1 MMYGTK
7 SGTLYIDGIPLGDM
21 KQLEEI
27 SAPDIDA
34 EYDGLSLEK
43 SCEIDFK
50 VTMKQ
55 SAINK
60 IFRPCFGIEPYRN
73 LDKCGKCNLKNDCVK
88 AKIENNFNMKTRRIT
103 TSGRN

>member
-1 MMYGTK
+1 M
-7 SGTLYIDGIPLGDM
+7 LYAKNGDLYIPLGDM

-34 EYDGLSLEK
+34 EYDGLSLAK
-43 SCEIDFK
+43 SYEIDFK

-60 IFRPCFGIEPYRN
+60 IFRPCFGIESYRN
-73 LDKCGKCNLKNDCVK
+73 LDRCGKCNLKNDCVK
-88 AKIENNFNMKTRRIT
+88 AKIENNFNMKARREI

>member
-7 SGTLYIDGIPLGDM
+7 SGTLYIDDIPLGDM

-34 EYDGLSLEK
+34 EYDGLSLAK
-43 SCEIDFK
+43 SYEIDFK

-73 LDKCGKCNLKNDCVK
+73 IDKCGKRNLKNDCVK
-88 AKIENNFNMKTRRIT
+88 AKIENNFNGIRGKTFNHKRK
-103 TSGRN
+103 

>member
-7 SGTLYIDGIPLGDM
+7 SGTLYIDDIPLGDM

-43 SCEIDFK
+43 SYEIDFK
-50 VTMKQ
+50 VTMK
-55 SAINK
+55 
-60 IFRPCFGIEPYRN
+60 
-73 LDKCGKCNLKNDCVK
+73 
-88 AKIENNFNMKTRRIT
+88 
-103 TSGRN
+103 

>member
-1 MMYGTK
+1 MLYATK
-7 SGTLYIDGIPLGDM
+7 NGASYIPLGDM

-27 SAPDIDA
+27 STPDIDA
-34 EYDGLSLEK
+34 EYDGLSLAK
-43 SCEIDFK
+43 SYEIDFK

-73 LDKCGKCNLKNDCVK
+73 IDKCGKCNLKNDCVK
-88 AKIENNFNMKTRRIT
+88 AKIENNFNGIRGKTFNHKRK
-103 TSGRN
+103 

>member
-1 MMYGTK
+1 MLYAKNGT
-7 SGTLYIDGIPLGDM
+7 SYIPLGDM

-34 EYDGLSLEK
+34 EYDGLSLGK
-43 SCEIDFK
+43 SYEIDFK

-55 SAINK
+55 ATINK
-60 IFRPCFGIEPYRN
+60 IFRPCFGVEPYRN

-88 AKIENNFNMKTRRIT
+88 AKIENNFNMKARRII

>member
-1 MMYGTK
+1 MLYVKNGT
-7 SGTLYIDGIPLGDM
+7 SYIPLGDM

-43 SCEIDFK
+43 SYEIDFK
-50 VTMKQ
+50 VTMKK

-60 IFRPCFGIEPYRN
+60 LFQPCFGREPYRN
-73 LDKCGKCNLKNDCVK
+73 LGKCAKCILKKDCVV
-88 AKIENNFNMKTRRIT
+88 AKIENNFNMRLRAYHP
-103 TSGRN
+103 

>member
-7 SGTLYIDGIPLGDM
+7 SGTLYIDDIPLGDM

-73 LDKCGKCNLKNDCVK
+73 LDKCGKCNLKNDRVK

>member
-1 MMYGTK
+1 MMCETK
-7 SGTLYIDGIPLGDM
+7 SGTLYIDDIPLGDM

-34 EYDGLSLEK
+34 EYDGLSMGK
-43 SCEIDFK
+43 SYEIEFK

-73 LDKCGKCNLKNDCVK
+73 LDKCGKCNLKMT
-88 AKIENNFNMKTRRIT
+88 A
-103 TSGRN
+103 

>member
-1 MMYGTK
+1 MLYATK
-7 SGTLYIDGIPLGDM
+7 NGASYIPLGDM

-27 SAPDIDA
+27 SATDIDA
-34 EYDGLSLEK
+34 EYDGLSLGK
-43 SCEIDFK
+43 SYEIDFK

-73 LDKCGKCNLKNDCVK
+73 LDKCGKCNLKKDCVK
-88 AKIENNFNMKTRRIT
+88 AKIENNFNGIRGKTFNHK
-103 TSGRN
+103 SK

>member
-7 SGTLYIDGIPLGDM
+7 CGTLYIDDIPLGDM

-43 SCEIDFK
+43 SYEIDFK

-88 AKIENNFNMKTRRIT
+88 TKIENNFNMKTRRIT

>member
-1 MMYGTK
+1 MLYAIKNGT
-7 SGTLYIDGIPLGDM
+7 SYIPLGDM

-34 EYDGLSLEK
+34 EYDGLSLGK
-43 SCEIDFK
+43 SYEIDFK

-60 IFRPCFGIEPYRN
+60 IFSPCFGVEPYRN
-73 LDKCGKCNLKNDCVK
+73 LDKCCKCNLKNDCVK
-88 AKIENNFNMKTRRIT
+88 AKIENNFNGIRGKTFNHK
-103 TSGRN
+103 SK

>member
-1 MMYGTK
+1 MLYATK
-7 SGTLYIDGIPLGDM
+7 NGASYIPLGDM

-34 EYDGLSLEK
+34 EYDGLSLAK
-43 SCEIDFK
+43 SYEIDFK

-55 SAINK
+55 SVINK

-73 LDKCGKCNLKNDCVK
+73 IDKCGKCNLKNDCVK
-88 AKIENNFNMKTRRIT
+88 AKIENNFNGIRGKTFNHKRK
-103 TSGRN
+103 

>member
-1 MMYGTK
+1 MLYATK
-7 SGTLYIDGIPLGDM
+7 NGASYIPLGDM

-27 SAPDIDA
+27 SAPDIDT
-34 EYDGLSLEK
+34 EYDGLSLAK
-43 SCEIDFK
+43 SYEIDFK

-60 IFRPCFGIEPYRN
+60 IFRPCFGTEPYRN

-88 AKIENNFNMKTRRIT
+88 TKIENNFNMKTRRII

>member
-1 MMYGTK
+1 MLYAKNGD
-7 SGTLYIDGIPLGDM
+7 LYISLGDM

-34 EYDGLSLEK
+34 EYDGLSLAK
-43 SCEIDFK
+43 SYEIDFK

-73 LDKCGKCNLKNDCVK
+73 LDRCGKCNLKNDCVK
-88 AKIENNFNMKTRRIT
+88 AKIENNFNGIRGKTFNHKRK
-103 TSGRN
+103 

>member
-7 SGTLYIDGIPLGDM
+7 SGTLYIDDIPLGDM

-43 SCEIDFK
+43 SYEIDFK

-88 AKIENNFNMKTRRIT
+88 AKKKKNFNMKTRRIT

>member
-7 SGTLYIDGIPLGDM
+7 SGTLYIDDIPLGDM

-43 SCEIDFK
+43 SYEIDFK

-88 AKIENNFNMKTRRIT
+88 TKIENNFNMKTRRIT

>member
-7 SGTLYIDGIPLGDM
+7 SGTLYIDDIPLGDM

-43 SCEIDFK
+43 SYEIDFK
-50 VTMKQ
+50 VTP
-55 SAINK
+55 S
-60 IFRPCFGIEPYRN
+60 
-73 LDKCGKCNLKNDCVK
+73 
-88 AKIENNFNMKTRRIT
+88 KTVVA
-103 TSGRN
+103 GPVM

>member
-7 SGTLYIDGIPLGDM
+7 SGTLYIDDIPLGDM

-34 EYDGLSLEK
+34 EYDGLSLAK
-43 SCEIDFK
+43 SYEIDFK

-73 LDKCGKCNLKNDCVK
+73 IDKCGKCNLKNVCVK
-88 AKIENNFNMKTRRIT
+88 AKIENNFNGIRGKTFNHKRK
-103 TSGRN
+103 

>member
-7 SGTLYIDGIPLGDM
+7 SGTLYIDDIPLGDM

-50 VTMKQ
+50 VTMKR
-55 SAINK
+55 SAIN
-60 IFRPCFGIEPYRN
+60 
-73 LDKCGKCNLKNDCVK
+73 
-88 AKIENNFNMKTRRIT
+88 
-103 TSGRN
+103 